1 MGINRL
7 TPNLMVEDVAETL
20 AWYRRELDADVLGRM
35 PEGSDD
41 PVWAQV
47 ALGDAWLMFQARDSL
62 EADVPALAGAEIGG
76 SFTLYVDVDD
86 ASGLHDRLVD
96 GPDAD
101 GPVVQELRETE
112 YGRRE
117 FAVADPNGYVL
128 NFGEKL

>member
-1 MGINRL
+1 MDFDRL

-20 AWYRRELDADVLGRM
+20 EWYRRELDADVIGRM
-35 PEGSDD
+35 PEDDD

-47 ALGDAWLMFQARDSL
+47 ALGDAWLMFQERDSL
-62 EADVPALAGAEIGG
+62 EADVPALEDAEIGG

-86 ASGLHDRLVD
+86 ASGLHDRLVAGRD
-96 GPDAD
+96 GDST
-101 GPVVQELRETE
+101 VVQDLRETE

-117 FAVADPNGYVL
+117 FAIADPNGYVL